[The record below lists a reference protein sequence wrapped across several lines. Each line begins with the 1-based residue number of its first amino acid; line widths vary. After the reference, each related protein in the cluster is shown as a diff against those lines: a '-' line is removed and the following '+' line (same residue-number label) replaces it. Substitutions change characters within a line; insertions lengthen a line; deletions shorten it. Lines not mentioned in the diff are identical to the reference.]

1 MKNKNLYKS
10 LVLVAALMGA
20 IACSNEKKKEEKEIG
35 KSEGHRQLIM
45 VDTLLLK
52 KRTFQ
57 KQIVCNGKLRAVQKS
72 DLNFDGTG
80 VITEINGANG
90 DYVSKGAV
98 LAALDNKE
106 ALIELEKSRRAMEKA
121 DIDLQDKLIG
131 QGYSADTAGV
141 PAAVLRNM
149 KISSG
154 YENAVDQLE
163 AAKRRLASCYLM
175 APFSGRIAN
184 LDAKVY
190 DRSGN
195 KLCTLI
201 DDSYFDVE
209 FSILEAEIEEVA
221 RKQRVKIMPFIND
234 EKTFYGDVTEIN
246 PLIDEHGQV
255 KIRARVR
262 NTDKYLIEGMNVKI
276 ILERE
281 IKNSFVVPKEA
292 VVLRDGFQV
301 VFCYK
306 EGKAVWT
313 YVDVVMS
320 NIDSHVITGNEKKQ
334 TVISEDDIVI
344 ISNNLNLADG
354 TEVTTNDKVKG
365 KK

>member
-1 MKNKNLYKS
+1 MSLYKS
-10 LVLVAALMGA
+10 LLLSVVVLGA
-20 IACSNEKKKEEKEIG
+20 IACGNEKKKDEKEIG
-35 KSEGHRQLIM
+35 KSEGQSPLIM
-45 VDTLLLK
+45 VDTLVLK

-57 KQIVCNGKLRAVQKS
+57 KQIVCNGKLRAVFKS
-72 DLNFDGTG
+72 DLSFDGTG
-80 VITEINGANG
+80 VITAINGSNG
-90 DYVSKGAV
+90 GYVEKGEV
-98 LAALDNKE
+98 LATLDMKE
-106 ALIELEKSRRAMEKA
+106 AQVELEKSYRAMEKA
-121 DIDLQDKLIG
+121 NIDLQDKLIG

-141 PAAVLRNM
+141 PTAILRNV

-154 YENAVDQLE
+154 YDNAIDQLE
-163 AAKRRLASCYLM
+163 AAKRRLTSCYLI

-184 LDAKVY
+184 LDAKMY

-209 FSILEAEIEEVA
+209 FSILEAEIEEVT
-221 RKQRVKIMPFIND
+221 KGQHVKISPFIND

-262 NTDKYLIEGMNVKI
+262 NADRYLMEGMNVKI

-281 IKNSFVVPKEA
+281 IKNSFVVPKDAE
-292 VVLRDGFQV
+292 VQRDGFQV
-301 VFCYK
+301 MFCYR

-320 NIDSHVITGNEKKQ
+320 NIDSHVIKGSEKKQ
-334 TVISEDDIVI
+334 TVISEEDVVI
-344 ISNNLNLADG
+344 TSNNLNLADG
-354 TEVTTNDKVKG
+354 TDVTPNNRR
-365 KK
+365 

>member
-1 MKNKNLYKS
+1 MKMNLYRG
-10 LVLVAALMGA
+10 LLLIVAVLGA
-20 IACSNEKKKEEKEIG
+20 IACGNEKKKEEKEIG
-35 KSEGHRQLIM
+35 KSEGQRQLIM
-45 VDTLLLK
+45 VDTLELK

-57 KQIVCNGKLRAVQKS
+57 KQIVCNGKLRAVFKS
-72 DLNFDGTG
+72 DLSFDGTG
-80 VITEINGANG
+80 VITEINGTNG
-90 DYVSKGAV
+90 DYVNKGSV

-106 ALIELEKSRRAMEKA
+106 AMVELEKSRRAMEKA

-131 QGYSADTAGV
+131 QGYSADTTVV
-141 PAAVLRNM
+141 PTAILRNV

-154 YENAVDQLE
+154 YDNAIDQLE
-163 AAKRRLASCYLM
+163 TARRRLASCYLI
-175 APFSGRIAN
+175 APFNGRVAN

-190 DRSGN
+190 DRSAN

-209 FSILEAEIEEVA
+209 FSILEAEIEEVEQ
-221 RKQRVKIMPFIND
+221 KQHVKMIPFIND
-234 EKTFYGDVTEIN
+234 KKTFYGDVTEIN

-262 NTDKYLIEGMNVKI
+262 NTDRYLIEGMNVKI
-276 ILERE
+276 VLERE

-301 VFCYK
+301 IFCYR

-320 NIDSHVITGNEKKQ
+320 NIDSHVITGSEKKQ
-334 TVISEDDIVI
+334 TSISENDVVI
-344 ISNNLNLADG
+344 TSNNLNLADG
-354 TEVTTNDKVKG
+354 TDVTPDNNR
-365 KK
+365 

>member
-1 MKNKNLYKS
+1 MNLYRS
-10 LVLVAALMGA
+10 LLLSVIVLGA
-20 IACSNEKKKEEKEIG
+20 IACGNEKKKDEKEIG
-35 KSEGHRQLIM
+35 KSESQSPLIT
-45 VDTLLLK
+45 VDTLVLK

-57 KQIVCNGKLRAVQKS
+57 KQIVCNGKLRAVFKS
-72 DLNFDGTG
+72 DLSFDGTG
-80 VITEINGANG
+80 VITAINGSNG
-90 DYVSKGAV
+90 GYVKKGSV
-98 LAALDNKE
+98 LATLDNKE
-106 ALIELEKSRRAMEKA
+106 ALVELEKSRRAMEKA
-121 DIDLQDKLIG
+121 NIDLQDKLIG
-131 QGYSADTAGV
+131 QGYSSDTTGIPTAI
-141 PAAVLRNM
+141 LRNV

-154 YENAVDQLE
+154 YDNAIDQLE
-163 AAKRRLASCYLM
+163 AAKRRLASCYLI

-184 LDAKVY
+184 LDAKIY
-190 DRSGN
+190 DRSAN

-209 FSILEAEIEEVA
+209 FSILEAEIEEVT
-221 RKQRVKIMPFIND
+221 KGQHVKIIPFIND

-262 NTDKYLIEGMNVKI
+262 NADRYLMEGMNVKI

-281 IKNSFVVPKEA
+281 IKNSFVVPKDS

-301 VFCYK
+301 MFCYR

-320 NIDSHVITGNEKKQ
+320 NIDSHVIKGSEKKQ
-334 TVISEDDIVI
+334 TVISEEDVVI
-344 ISNNLNLADG
+344 TSNNLNLADG
-354 TEVTTNDKVKG
+354 TDVTPNNRR
-365 KK
+365 

>member
-1 MKNKNLYKS
+1 MNLYRS
-10 LVLVAALMGA
+10 LLLSVIVLGA
-20 IACSNEKKKEEKEIG
+20 IACGNEKKKDGKEIG
-35 KSEGHRQLIM
+35 KSESQSPLIT
-45 VDTLLLK
+45 VDTLVLK

-57 KQIVCNGKLRAVQKS
+57 KQIVCNGKLRAVFKS
-72 DLNFDGTG
+72 DLSFDGTG
-80 VITEINGANG
+80 VITAINGSNG
-90 DYVSKGAV
+90 GYVKKGSV
-98 LAALDNKE
+98 LATLDNKE
-106 ALIELEKSRRAMEKA
+106 ALVELEKSRRAMEKA
-121 DIDLQDKLIG
+121 NIDLQDKLIG
-131 QGYSADTAGV
+131 QGYSSDTTGIPTAI
-141 PAAVLRNM
+141 LRNV

-154 YENAVDQLE
+154 YDNAIDQLE
-163 AAKRRLASCYLM
+163 AAKRRLASCYLI

-184 LDAKVY
+184 LDAKIY
-190 DRSGN
+190 DRSAN

-209 FSILEAEIEEVA
+209 FSILEAEIEEVT
-221 RKQRVKIMPFIND
+221 KGQHVKIIPFIND

-262 NTDKYLIEGMNVKI
+262 NADRYLMEGMNVKI

-281 IKNSFVVPKEA
+281 IKNSFVVPKDA

-301 VFCYK
+301 MFCYR

-320 NIDSHVITGNEKKQ
+320 NIDSHVIKGSEKKQ
-334 TVISEDDIVI
+334 TVISEEDVVI
-344 ISNNLNLADG
+344 TSNNLNLADG
-354 TEVTTNDKVKG
+354 TDVTPNNRR
-365 KK
+365 

>member
-1 MKNKNLYKS
+1 MKKIVLYKG
-10 LVLVAALMGA
+10 LLLIVILLGAVACG
-20 IACSNEKKKEEKEIG
+20 NEKKKEEKEIG
-35 KSEGHRQLIM
+35 KSEELRQLIM
-45 VDTLLLK
+45 VDTMLLK
-52 KRTFQ
+52 KRIFQ

-72 DLNFDGTG
+72 DLSFDGTG
-80 VITEINGANG
+80 VITEINGING
-90 DYVSKGAV
+90 DYVNKGAV
-98 LAALDNKE
+98 LASLDTKE
-106 ALIELEKSRRAMEKA
+106 AMVELEKSRRAMEKA

-131 QGYSADTAGV
+131 QGYTADTSEV
-141 PAAVLRNM
+141 PAAILRNV

-154 YENAVDQLE
+154 YENAIDQLE
-163 AAKRRLASCYLM
+163 AARRRLAGCYLI

-190 DRSGN
+190 DRAAN

-221 RKQRVKIMPFIND
+221 RKQRVKIIPFIND
-234 EKTFYGDVTEIN
+234 GKTFYGDVTEIN

-276 ILERE
+276 VLERE
-281 IKNSFVVPKEA
+281 IKDSFVVPKEA
-292 VVLRDGFQV
+292 VVLCDGFQV

-306 EGKAVWT
+306 EGKAIWT

-344 ISNNLNLADG
+344 TSNNLNLADG
-354 TEVTTNDKVKG
+354 TDVTPNDKG

>member
-1 MKNKNLYKS
+1 MNLYRS
-10 LVLVAALMGA
+10 LLLSVIVLGA
-20 IACSNEKKKEEKEIG
+20 IACGNEKKKDEKEIG
-35 KSEGHRQLIM
+35 KSESQSPLIT
-45 VDTLLLK
+45 VDTLVLK

-57 KQIVCNGKLRAVQKS
+57 KQIVCNGKLRAVFKS
-72 DLNFDGTG
+72 DLSFDGTG
-80 VITEINGANG
+80 VITAINGSNG
-90 DYVSKGAV
+90 GYVKKGEV
-98 LAALDNKE
+98 LATLDMKE
-106 ALIELEKSRRAMEKA
+106 AQVELEKSYRAMEKA
-121 DIDLQDKLIG
+121 NIDLQDKLIG
-131 QGYSADTAGV
+131 QGYSADTTGIPTAI
-141 PAAVLRNM
+141 LRNV

-154 YENAVDQLE
+154 YDNAIDQLE
-163 AAKRRLASCYLM
+163 AAKRRLASCYLI

-184 LDAKVY
+184 LDAKIY
-190 DRSGN
+190 DRSAN

-209 FSILEAEIEEVA
+209 FSILEAEIEEVT
-221 RKQRVKIMPFIND
+221 KGQHVKIIPFIND

-262 NTDKYLIEGMNVKI
+262 NADRYLMEGMNVKI

-281 IKNSFVVPKEA
+281 IKNSFVVPKDA

-301 VFCYK
+301 MSCYR

-320 NIDSHVITGNEKKQ
+320 NIDSHVIKGSEKKQ
-334 TVISEDDIVI
+334 TVISEEDVVI
-344 ISNNLNLADG
+344 TSNNLNLADG
-354 TEVTTNDKVKG
+354 TDVTPNNRR
-365 KK
+365 